1 MSQPHT
7 EWLLNAPA
15 EDIYHWQSS
24 RNKGDVVQSLSMLIE
39 ELHDERDRRAE
50 LVEALRLA
58 LKVTEIDC
66 QETGTRP
73 FPWFHTARAL
83 LEKIGG

>member
-1 MSQPHT
+1 MADT
-7 EWLLNAPA
+7 RDADRVFTNFRRGVELGEMVAKLRA
-15 EDIYHWQSS
+15 E
-24 RNKGDVVQSLSMLIE
+24 
-39 ELHDERDRRAE
+39 RAE

-66 QETGTRP
+66 QETGARP
-73 FPWFHTARAL
+73 FPWFHKARAL